1 MQTFIHQIPELT
13 PREREILAL
22 ASDGKNDT
30 EIGDLLGLERMTISY
45 LMRGI
50 MTKMRV
56 TCRIA
61 AVAKAIREGLIA

>member
-13 PREREILAL
+13 PKEREILAL

-30 EIGDLLGLERMTISY
+30 EIGDLLNLEPMTISY

-56 TCRIA
+56 TCRLA

>member
-13 PREREILAL
+13 SREREILAL